1 MAIYVRALVFAL
13 LLCYVSTM
21 PVEEQKVD
29 TQVDL
34 LAVESVPQ
42 AEIESAV
49 NDDIS
54 RTKRQCEYLKTRLRL
69 RILLRQNKFLI
80 TFLESVV
87 TCFFGLMVPSIFLVR
102 RF

>member
-1 MAIYVRALVFAL
+1 
-13 LLCYVSTM
+13 M

-54 RTKRQCEYLKTRLRL
+54 RTKRQCAYFKILRAL
-69 RILLRQNKFLI
+69 RTLLRQNKFLI
-80 TFLESVV
+80 TFLESTRV
-87 TCFFGLMVPSIFLVR
+87 
-102 RF
+102 